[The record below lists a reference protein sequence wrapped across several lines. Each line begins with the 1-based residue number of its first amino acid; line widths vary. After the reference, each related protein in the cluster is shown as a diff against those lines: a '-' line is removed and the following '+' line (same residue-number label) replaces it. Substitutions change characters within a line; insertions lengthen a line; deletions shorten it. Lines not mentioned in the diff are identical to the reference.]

1 MKSTRSVRAREVA
14 SLFRRLL
21 DGQDV
26 AKAVLPCAG
35 QRQIQSALE

>member
-1 MKSTRSVRAREVA
+1 VRAREVA

-26 AKAVLPCAG
+26 GKAVSPCIG
-35 QRQIQSALE
+35 QREIRNALE